1 MALNVGIEGRMR
13 GYMYSN
19 YQSLISIISIIES
32 QLATSLLH
40 KLLPLSAFLVGFF
53 CGLWPALFS
62 FYCPALIDQ
71 TSVPESFYWNAL
83 IILLITIPGI
93 ILQCSPTEVPLQQ
106 NDNAIEI
113 STKND
118 GDDDDGGE
126 QDGTTSV
133 NNKGEEIETAAQTEV
148 DTDVHQE
155 KPLTMTAILSYR
167 QFYIQFLG
175 TFLCLFPGFAIKYNI
190 SILASALFQTTQRT
204 ESIISFI
211 FLFSFATVR
220 LFVGIGVGRWF
231 SVDIAA
237 QGSAAIQIL
246 GLIGAALVVF
256 LGAKYLWI
264 FVICEAIVGM
274 GLAAYKVTISL
285 GALARWS
292 MLNFSSVTTLFYLAN
307 GLAGFIGPIF
317 GWMMLVLPGDVPLN
331 NELAEEKLGSATTK
345 ETTEMIAGVVYFA
358 FGFCALLGFLV
369 VRYAVAVVFKNDE
382 NV

>member
-93 ILQCSPTEVPLQQ
+93 LLQCSPTEVPLQQ

-133 NNKGEEIETAAQTEV
+133 NNKGAVSYT
-148 DTDVHQE
+148 H
-155 KPLTMTAILSYR
+155 LTLPT
-167 QFYIQFLG
+167 
-175 TFLCLFPGFAIKYNI
+175 KD
-190 SILASALFQTTQRT
+190 
-204 ESIISFI
+204 
-211 FLFSFATVR
+211 
-220 LFVGIGVGRWF
+220 GV
-231 SVDIAA
+231 
-237 QGSAAIQIL
+237 
-246 GLIGAALVVF
+246 
-256 LGAKYLWI
+256 
-264 FVICEAIVGM
+264 
-274 GLAAYKVTISL
+274 
-285 GALARWS
+285 
-292 MLNFSSVTTLFYLAN
+292 
-307 GLAGFIGPIF
+307 
-317 GWMMLVLPGDVPLN
+317 
-331 NELAEEKLGSATTK
+331 
-345 ETTEMIAGVVYFA
+345 
-358 FGFCALLGFLV
+358 
-369 VRYAVAVVFKNDE
+369 
-382 NV
+382 